1 MKDSLMIDT
10 NSPEIY
16 WLVLTVLLTALLWIP
31 QILHSVLRAGPKKAF
46 LYPDEAAKQY
56 ADWAI
61 RSKAAHKNAVE
72 NLVIFAP
79 LVFLVLLLGVGNE
92 LTVLATMIYFI
103 VRVLH
108 YVMHVLAIPLMRTLA
123 FLIGFACQIIIGLSI
138 IGVF

>member
-1 MKDSLMIDT
+1 MKDRLMIDT

-16 WLVLTVLLTALLWIP
+16 WLVLTVLMTALLWIP
-31 QILHSVLRAGPKKAF
+31 QILHSVFRAGPNKAF
-46 LYPDEAAKQY
+46 LYPDEAAKEY
-56 ADWAI
+56 ADWAL
-61 RSKAAHKNAVE
+61 RSKAAHNNAVE

-79 LVFLVLLLGVGNE
+79 LVFLVLLLGIGNE
-92 LTVLATMIYFI
+92 LTALATMIYFI

-123 FLIGFACQIIIGLSI
+123 FLIGVACQIIMGLSI